1 MSDDLIDTLQWE
13 NLYIEPQ
20 DNTHSVIKAKYYR
33 NRTLLFSKIHAR
45 YILEEEHKD
54 YAKIDDE
61 TEKQADGKEKRAGE
75 WRDGVPEVNLFA

>member
-1 MSDDLIDTLQWE
+1 M
-13 NLYIEPQ
+13 
-20 DNTHSVIKAKYYR
+20 HSVIKAKYYR
-33 NRTLLFSKIHAR
+33 NRTLLFLKIHTR

-75 WRDGVPEVNLFA
+75 